1 MELGPQWRME
11 MVDAFART
19 AEGGR
24 MTEQQELALYRV
36 VFSLPHHQR
45 RLALARKIIEQGG
58 PLTPDYKEYRTSL
71 RLCNQMLDDPRLSEV
86 LGKG

>member
-1 MELGPQWRME
+1 
-11 MVDAFART
+11 
-19 AEGGR
+19 

-71 RLCNQMLDDPRLSEV
+71 RLCNQMLDDPRLGEV
-86 LGKG
+86 LDGRDGRMKP

>member
-1 MELGPQWRME
+1 
-11 MVDAFART
+11 
-19 AEGGR
+19 

-45 RLALARKIIEQGG
+45 RMALARKIIEQGG

-71 RLCNQMLDDPRLSEV
+71 RLCNQMLDDPRLGEV
-86 LGKG
+86 LDGTGERKEGRETAQAPRQ

>member
-1 MELGPQWRME
+1 
-11 MVDAFART
+11 
-19 AEGGR
+19 
-24 MTEQQELALYRV
+24 MTQEQELALYRV

-71 RLCNQMLDDPRLSEV
+71 RLCNQMLDDPRLVRANLPKFVEELNAS
-86 LGKG
+86 K